1 MSRNVVA
8 GIAEWGW
15 ELPGV
20 GRRRRT
26 WSGKVKGAKR
36 WIGQLPGAWTG
47 KWRRL
52 KLYKPYGGAV
62 YRDELL
68 THLRATIAYLE
79 INRDKITARP
89 SWPWS
94 WQRFPRK
101 PEPIEAEFKDVVDA
115 PGKFPNKPGKSVRVI
130 K

>member
-1 MSRNVVA
+1 
-8 GIAEWGW
+8 
-15 ELPGV
+15 
-20 GRRRRT
+20 
-26 WSGKVKGAKR
+26 
-36 WIGQLPGAWTG
+36 
-47 KWRRL
+47 
-52 KLYKPYGGAV
+52 LYKPYGGAV